1 MSEMVQIYG
10 IKNCDTVKKALN
22 FLSSISCSFEFID
35 YRENP
40 ISRDLFKKLEQSVGL
55 DLLINKRSTSF
66 RSLTKEEKQSINYEL
81 VSKYPTLIKRPVLI
95 QNESVLVGFSEKK
108 YLEFFL
114 SSHS

>member
-10 IKNCDTVKKALN
+10 IKNCDAVKKALN
-22 FLSSISCSFEFID
+22 FLSSISYSFEFID

-66 RSLTKEEKQSINYEL
+66 RSLTEEEKQSINYDL
-81 VSKYPTLIKRPVLI
+81 VSRYPTLIKRPVLI

-108 YLEFFL
+108 YSEFFL
-114 SSHS
+114 